1 MKDVLLEVSN
11 LKKYFPVLSGI
22 LRKRIGDVKAVDDVS
37 FHIEKGETLGLVGE
51 SGSGKTTIARS
62 ILRAIDPTSGKIM
75 FHGGKGSVDLATLH
89 GRDLRLIR
97 RRMQMIFQDPY
108 ASLNPRMT
116 VLELV
121 AEPLVNLRIGTAAE
135 QKERVA
141 ELLKVVGLDPRFM
154 SRYPHAFSGGQR
166 QRIGIARALVL
177 NPDLVVCDEPV
188 SALDVSIQA
197 QVLNLVKR
205 LQSEFD
211 LTYLFIAHDLSV
223 VKHLC
228 DRVCVL
234 YVGKIVEV
242 GETKSLFRK
251 PKHPYVEAL
260 LSAVPRPD
268 PRYKVDHMVSYGEPA
283 DPARRPSGCAFHPR
297 CPYAQDICRTEEP
310 KLTRVDGGE
319 TDASAGTGTNG
330 ARWSACHFADTLDLN
345 GVGSA

>member
-1 MKDVLLEVSN
+1 MNTVKDVLLDVSN
-11 LKKYFPVLSGI
+11 LKKYFPMVSGI
-22 LRKRIGDVKAVDDVS
+22 LRKKIGDVKAVDDVS
-37 FHIEKGETLGLVGE
+37 FQIRKGETVGLVGE

-62 ILRAIDPTSGKIM
+62 ILRAIDPTSGSIVL
-75 FHGGKGSVDLATLH
+75 HGGEGPVDLATLS
-89 GRDLRLIR
+89 GRDLRLVR

-121 AEPLVNLRIGTAAE
+121 AEPLVNLRVGTPDE
-135 QKERVA
+135 QRDRVA
-141 ELLKVVGLDPRFM
+141 ALLKVVGLDPRFM

-205 LQSEFD
+205 LQHEFD

-223 VKHLC
+223 VRHLC
-228 DRVCVL
+228 DRICVL

-242 GETKSLFRK
+242 GETKSIFRK
-251 PKHPYVEAL
+251 PKHPYVEML

-268 PRYKVDHMVSYGEPA
+268 PRYKVDFMVSYGEPA
-283 DPARRPSGCAFHPR
+283 DPARRPAGCAFHPR

-310 KLTRVDGGE
+310 PLIRVQNGHGGQ
-319 TDASAGTGTNG
+319 DAE
-330 ARWSACHFADTLDLN
+330 RWSACHFAGQLDLK
-345 GVGSA
+345 GVGGS

>member
-11 LKKYFPVLSGI
+11 LRKYFPMLSGI
-22 LRKRIGDVKAVDDVS
+22 LRKKVGDVKAVDDVS
-37 FHIEKGETLGLVGE
+37 FQIHKGETLGLVGE

-62 ILRAIDPTSGKIM
+62 ILRAIDPTSGKIILY
-75 FHGGKGSVDLATLH
+75 GDDAPVDLATLR
-89 GRDLRLIR
+89 GRELRLIR

-116 VLELV
+116 VFELV
-121 AEPLVNLRIGTAAE
+121 AEPLVNLKIGTPAE
-135 QKERVA
+135 QKDRVA

-197 QVLNLVKR
+197 QVLNLVKK
-205 LQSEFD
+205 LQHEFD

-234 YVGKIVEV
+234 YVGKIVEI
-242 GETKSLFRK
+242 GETRSIFRT

-268 PRYKVDHMVSYGEPA
+268 PRYKVDFMVSYGEPA
-283 DPARRPSGCAFHPR
+283 DPARRPSGCSFHPR

-310 KLTRVDGGE
+310 RLVRVDGG
-319 TDASAGTGTNG
+319 DSGMNG
-330 ARWSACHFADTLDLN
+330 ARWSACHFADQLDLN
-345 GVGSA
+345 GVGGA